1 MASVWAWDASMSQT
15 LLELNEISLEWL
27 EQEMEYWKYHQ
38 SIWAER
44 SGCHLLRFEDIISK
58 PEETLH
64 KVSSWIGEP
73 PLMRQPVLPPKL
85 KSFRHSRWNRPT
97 QFRPQ
102 STEVL
107 TRIAAKS
114 IEERFGDKELEV
126 MERFAG
132 DLLRK
137 QGY

>member
-1 MASVWAWDASMSQT
+1 
-15 LLELNEISLEWL
+15 
-27 EQEMEYWKYHQ
+27 
-38 SIWAER
+38 
-44 SGCHLLRFEDIISK
+44 
-58 PEETLH
+58 
-64 KVSSWIGEP
+64 
-73 PLMRQPVLPPKL
+73 MRQPVLPPKL
-85 KSFRHSRWNRPT
+85 KSFPHSRWNRLT

-126 MERFAG
+126 MEMVAG

-137 QGY
+137 QGYQL